1 MKAVG
6 RLPMLPKK
14 RPLGWRAAILC
25 ELGKGR
31 RCRCRCHG
39 EAHGRGNASGFLD
52 VKDPHFVPEKARAA
66 AIKRAIKKAHHVP
79 GA

>member
-1 MKAVG
+1 
-6 RLPMLPKK
+6 MLPKK
-14 RPLGWRAAILC
+14 RRLGWKAAVAC
-25 ELGKGR
+25 ELAKKGS

-52 VKDPHFVPEKARAA
+52 VKDPHFVPEKARAI
-66 AIKRAIKKAHHVP
+66 AIKRASREAHRVP